1 MRLKGLAH
9 LECKAERIGR
19 NSMLTIIILLA
30 VFIGFGIAALRWG
43 VDSRD
48 GFASCEWERRWHWSK
63 SIDDQRGDYW
73 SIL

>member
-1 MRLKGLAH
+1 
-9 LECKAERIGR
+9 
-19 NSMLTIIILLA
+19 MLTIIILLA